1 MQEIKCAVVEQFLTA
16 FDRVIQYYLR
26 KLAEA
31 IQNFTDWLLGPDGLP
46 QILDDFGDV
55 LQIIPQKAYVSLMV
69 TNNLQIQLPH
79 VKSIH
84 PYVILS

>member
-69 TNNLQIQLPH
+69 TNNLHIQLPH
-79 VKSIH
+79 VKSIQ